1 MNSPPLTGLRVLDLS
16 RILAGPWCTMTLGDL
31 GAEIIKV
38 ENPGLGDDTRQWGA
52 TLPGGERTYFLAA
65 NRNKRSICIDMA
77 KPEGQALIKEMAKS
91 ADIVVENYKFGG
103 LAKYGLDY
111 PQLSALNPRLIY
123 CSISGYGRV
132 GPNAPRPG
140 YDFVIQAESGLMS
153 ITGLPEGEPIKTGV
167 AISDLFAG
175 MYSVQAI
182 LAAVIARQ
190 QTGRGQHIDIS
201 LFDCSLANLGNIS
214 SSALNTGRVPVRYGN
229 AHPDVVP
236 YQPIE
241 AKDGDV
247 VVAVG
252 NDSQFRKFCRDV
264 LKREDLVADARFLRN
279 PDRLVNRKALIE
291 ELAKTM
297 RTRTRAEWL
306 ADMARF
312 DIPGGV
318 LQNAIEAL
326 ATEDAKARDM
336 VKTLPHPTAGEIRI
350 VGSPLKF
357 SDTPVRAPSTP
368 PLLGQHTDE
377 VLREILGLDEGRIAA
392 LRSAGA
398 VS

>member
-1 MNSPPLTGLRVLDLS
+1 MSPPPLTGIRVLDLS
-16 RILAGPWCTMTLGDL
+16 RILAGPWCTQTLGDL

-38 ENPGLGDDTRQWGA
+38 ENPGMGDDTRQWGS

-65 NRNKRSICIDMA
+65 NRNKRSVCIDMS
-77 KPEGQALIKEMAKS
+77 KPEGQELIRTLAKD
-91 ADIVVENYKFGG
+91 ADIVVENYKYGG

-111 PQLSALNPRLIY
+111 PQLSAINPRLIY
-123 CSISGYGRV
+123 CSISGYGRT
-132 GPNAPRPG
+132 GPNVARPG

-153 ITGLPEGEPIKTGV
+153 ITGFPDGVAMKTGV

-175 MYSVQAI
+175 MYAVQAV
-182 LAAVIARQ
+182 LAAVVARQ

-201 LFDCSLANLGNIS
+201 LFDCSLANLANIGP
-214 SSALNTGRVPVRYGN
+214 SALNTGKVPRRYGN

-241 AKDGDV
+241 AADGEV

-252 NDSQFRKFCRDV
+252 NDGQFQKFCRAV
-264 LKREDLVADARFLRN
+264 LKRDDLAADPRFTRN
-279 PDRLVNRKALIE
+279 PDRLVNRDALIE
-291 ELAKTM
+291 EIAKTM

-306 ADMARF
+306 ADMGRH

-318 LQNAIEAL
+318 LQNAVEAL
-326 ATEDAKARDM
+326 ATPDAVARDM
-336 VKTLPHPTAGEIRI
+336 VKTLPHPTAGEVRI
-350 VGSPLKF
+350 VGSPLRF
-357 SDTPVRAPSTP
+357 SDTPVRDPSTP

-377 VLREILGLDEGRIAA
+377 VLAEVLKLDAARIAA
-392 LRSAGA
+392 LRQSKVVA
-398 VS
+398 